1 MHKFAKRRPICG
13 PTWLVFVDIHQ
24 SDEITSRNKTFPGL
38 ERWKNLPDRL
48 VISST
53 PEEKKSGCGCSQR
66 PALPTLRP
74 QI

>member
-1 MHKFAKRRPICG
+1 MHKFAKSRPICG
-13 PTWLVFVDIHQ
+13 PTWLIFVDVRQ
-24 SDEITSRNKTFPGL
+24 SDEITSRNKTFLGL

-53 PEEKKSGCGCSQR
+53 PEEKKIR
-66 PALPTLRP
+66 VWMLAKALPTLRP